1 MNPAPMNVNSLL
13 LAIVQPEDK
22 ELATQALTEAG
33 LRVTLISTLGG
44 FLRAGNVTLL
54 LGLERDQVASAMQ
67 VLMTKCQRRT
77 SFINAAPYA
86 AEVHTLGPI
95 APVEVE
101 ISGAT
106 MFVLPVERYV
116 HIEAQAVAVSEKTEG
131 RRNSMKLVIAI
142 VPEGQ
147 SGEMLDTLREAE
159 YRVTLV
165 STTGGFWRK
174 GNATLLIGV
183 QSERVEDVLQRIKGV
198 CSAATLRQSGEP
210 AWATMFVL
218 DMEQYKQV

>member
-1 MNPAPMNVNSLL
+1 MNVNSLL

-22 ELATQALTEAG
+22 ELTTQALTEAG

-54 LGLERDQVASAMQ
+54 LGLERDRVASAMQ

-77 SFINAAPYA
+77 SFINAAPYT
-86 AEVHTLGPI
+86 EVHTLGPI

-116 HIEAQAVAVSEKTEG
+116 HIEAQTAAVSAKTEG

-142 VPEGQ
+142 VPEEQ
-147 SGEMLDTLREAE
+147 SGEMLDRLREAE

-183 QSERVEDVLQRIKGV
+183 QSERVEDVLQCIEGV